1 MLALHARWPWTSAV
15 RTRSFHHFDLRIRC
29 RGLQD
34 PRRRSKRCSP
44 ANRGLCRTRACY
56 HLGKRIWSR
65 IQSPGIAVTFLMTA
79 VCCRSRPRQSHT
91 SRSSQTHLPPPRI
104 FIRVSLDYIG
114 LLAVVWVRRTAV
126 PSVRVATKST
136 RRVMKPSSG
145 QLLNQN
151 QVHS

>member
-1 MLALHARWPWTSAV
+1 MPADRGPLRCARAPVTTSICESGVGDYRLLGDEVNAAV
-15 RTRSFHHFDLRIRC
+15 PRTV
-29 RGLQD
+29 
-34 PRRRSKRCSP
+34 
-44 ANRGLCRTRACY
+44 ALCRTRPCY

-79 VCCRSRPRQSHT
+79 VCCCSRPRQSHT
-91 SRSSQTHLPPPRI
+91 SRSWQADLPPPRI
-104 FIRVSLDYIG
+104 FIRDSFDYIG